1 MANRSHTASTLILIT
16 LVMAACGTLAAPA
29 GGVRQPATLA
39 VPTPGRPEWFSV
51 RMTDVRT
58 GAAFSIND
66 FSGKVVLVE
75 TMATWCPTCI
85 YQAAYVRNLH
95 KLLGNREDLVS
106 ISLDEDLNEDAPL
119 LKAYVEEYG
128 FEWRFAVAPLV
139 VNRALGN
146 LYSAEFHNPPL
157 SPMLLIDR
165 AGDPHQLE
173 FGLKNAERLQAIVE
187 PYLNE

>member
-1 MANRSHTASTLILIT
+1 MKKLAALLL
-16 LVMAACGTLAAPA
+16 LVSGLLVSCGTPAAPSQA
-29 GGVRQPATLA
+29 APPPATRA
-39 VPTPGRPEWFSV
+39 IPTPGRPEWFSV
-51 RMTDVRT
+51 RMTDVTT
-58 GAAFSIND
+58 GESFRIND
-66 FSGKVVLVE
+66 FSGKVVLLG

-85 YQAAYVRNLH
+85 FQAAYVRELH
-95 KLLGNREDLVS
+95 KQLGYPEDLVS

-165 AGDPHQLE
+165 AGNAHQLE
-173 FGLKNAERLQAIVE
+173 YGLKDAERLRAIVE

>member
-1 MANRSHTASTLILIT
+1 MKALAGLLLMASVAI
-16 LVMAACGTLAAPA
+16 AACGTRAAPPA
-29 GGVRQPATLA
+29 TERPRATLA
-39 VPTPGRPEWFSV
+39 IPTPGRPEWFGV
-51 RMTDVRT
+51 QMTDVTT
-58 GAAFSIND
+58 GESFSIND

-75 TMATWCPTCI
+75 TMATWCPTCLF
-85 YQAAYVRNLH
+85 QAAYVRKLH
-95 KLLGNREDLVS
+95 RLLGNRDDLVS
-106 ISLDEDLNEDAPL
+106 VSLDEDLNEDAPL

-165 AGDPHQLE
+165 AGNAHQLE
-173 FGLKNAERLQAIVE
+173 FGLKDTERLQTIVE
-187 PYLNE
+187 PYLSE

>member
-1 MANRSHTASTLILIT
+1 MKTLAAILFLGSAL
-16 LVMAACGTLAAPA
+16 LVACGTPVAPSQAAAP
-29 GGVRQPATLA
+29 PATLA

-51 RMTDVRT
+51 QMTDVTT
-58 GAAFSIND
+58 GESFSIND
-66 FSGKVVLVE
+66 FAGKVVLLE
-75 TMATWCPTCI
+75 TMAMWCPTCLF
-85 YQAAYVRNLH
+85 QAAYVRNLH
-95 KLLGNREDLVS
+95 KQLGNPEDLVS

-165 AGDPHQLE
+165 AGDAHQLE
-173 FGLKNAERLQAIVE
+173 YGLKDTEKLQAIVE